1 MFFLN
6 RTSVAV
12 LISGLACTVI
22 AESKADSLR
31 PVSMTIDKSTVNLRF
46 DLSHIQQS
54 CGLQI
59 NWGDSVSTQIR
70 VGRDVDEN
78 DFSVDHTY
86 ASDGSYPIKI
96 EGKTIFRGLGTVP
109 PCPGEFLTTGVIE
122 YQRTIAEQR
131 ERELNEAREAKAKRE
146 VAAAKLRLEQEA
158 LAKAEAEQR
167 AEEARREAL
176 ELQAELERERLE
188 RQKAETAAAAA
199 EAEKRAEE
207 ARREALE
214 LQAKLER
221 ERLERQ
227 KAEAAAAVAEEARAE
242 RDRREREA
250 ALDEL
255 AKQRQELE
263 DLKRQLQ
270 LELGKARED
279 SGSID
284 RLPKTDSYDDSKS
297 EDDVAS
303 EEVAEET
310 EPAEVLNNVGGRS
323 SLEESE
329 LTARTEQQTPARPKS
344 EKAVTIVEAE
354 LQGKFLKGCSDLATQ
369 GKAILLEL
377 GDGMDFSQLPEM
389 QVNEQICLSAL
400 TASAKSDKGLYSIVE
415 FGNGALRCNQYT
427 VGARAMTEDLK
438 AKSYVIAGQFK
449 QVEDDKLVLIDCIIV
464 LSGLDGSI

>member
-158 LAKAEAEQR
+158 LAKAEAEQ
-167 AEEARREAL
+167 
-176 ELQAELERERLE
+176 
-188 RQKAETAAAAA
+188 
-199 EAEKRAEE
+199 RAEE

-449 QVEDDKLVLIDCIIV
+449 QVEDDKLVLTDCIIV

>member
-1 MFFLN
+1 M
-6 RTSVAV
+6 

-158 LAKAEAEQR
+158 LAKAEAEQ
-167 AEEARREAL
+167 
-176 ELQAELERERLE
+176 
-188 RQKAETAAAAA
+188 
-199 EAEKRAEE
+199 RAEE

-449 QVEDDKLVLIDCIIV
+449 QVEDDKLVLTDCIIV